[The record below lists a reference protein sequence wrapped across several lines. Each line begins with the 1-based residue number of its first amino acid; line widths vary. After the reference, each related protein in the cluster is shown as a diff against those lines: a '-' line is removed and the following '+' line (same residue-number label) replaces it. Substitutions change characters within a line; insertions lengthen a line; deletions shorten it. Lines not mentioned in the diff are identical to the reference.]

1 MAIVSLT
8 PTSFTRLQGRV
19 VEEGP
24 GLGIF
29 APTAGAEP
37 GLYVFVEPTAPEA
50 SEACEQAVRTIEQAF
65 RRRRGAI
72 TTRLGEAVKAVHQE
86 LLLANRRVPQ
96 SERVGLGITCLV
108 RRGRELFVAQAGPAF
123 LAIHQADGIFWL
135 GPEGK
140 TAARPVGTLGSLSVQ
155 WHRHQLLEGDVL
167 VVASASLS
175 RLIGAESLE
184 QLLLLPPE
192 HAVAHLYDLARR
204 EQAFSL
210 LYLGPTRLEHAEA
223 APTSTSSRWRH
234 AKSVLARLGE
244 AGSSR
249 VPRAPMT
256 LRRLLLATAL
266 LLGGAIFAMTVVT
279 IPRFV
284 AHQEA
289 LRYTRALSLAEGLYA
304 SGLAEKDRGQARAD
318 LTQAL
323 EHARVAQ
330 SGAHTQSQA
339 LEVAANARQGIDAV
353 NAIRPLNDLSV
364 AADLFRMGQVKAQL
378 ERVWV
383 NASTAY
389 LLDRNE
395 GLVFAV
401 DLGSPDTL
409 QQPLAALPADQWGRA
424 SALFWVPA
432 GPLRG
437 KGALLVLDRQRRLA
451 EIGEATAGAHA
462 GARLVPLRAPERWS
476 SVLGSVGYA
485 GNLYVLDGLANQVW
499 RYLPTDSGYDSE
511 MKGVLEQA
519 SGLRDA
525 VDMGIDGDIYVLTG
539 AGRLVRLVGGR
550 EEPFT
555 MAGLDQ
561 PLRRPTGLFVGPQT
575 EYIYVADTGNDRIVA
590 FAKDGTFAFQLRN
603 ANMRAP
609 QGLYVDEERRRVY
622 VTVAQQLLTASLPK

>member
-1 MAIVSLT
+1 MAIAPLT
-8 PTSFTRLQGRV
+8 ATSFTRLMGRV

-24 GLGIF
+24 GLGVF
-29 APTAGAEP
+29 APTAGVEP
-37 GLYVFVEPTAPEA
+37 ELYVFVEPTAPQA
-50 SEACEQAVRTIEQAF
+50 GDACEQAVRTIEQTF
-65 RRRRGAI
+65 RRRRGAM

-86 LLLANRRVPQ
+86 LLLTNRRLPPN
-96 SERVGLGITCLV
+96 ERLGLGITCLV

-123 LAIHQADGIFWL
+123 MAIHQPDGIFWL
-135 GPEGK
+135 GPEGN
-140 TAARPVGTLGSLSVQ
+140 TPARPVGALGSLSVL
-155 WHRHQLLEGDVL
+155 WHRHHLREGDVL
-167 VVASASLS
+167 LVASAGLS

-192 HAVAHLYDLARR
+192 HAVAHLYDLARH

-210 LYLGPTRLEHAEA
+210 LYLGPTRLEDAEA
-223 APTSTSSRWRH
+223 TPISTAGGWRH
-234 AKSVLARLGE
+234 ARSVLARLGE
-244 AGSSR
+244 AGSRR

-289 LRYTRALSLAEGLYA
+289 LRYTRALSLAEALYA

-323 EHARVAQ
+323 EHARIAQ
-330 SGAHTQSQA
+330 GGAHTQSQA
-339 LEVAANARQGIDAV
+339 LGIAGNARRAMEAV
-353 NAIRPLNDLSV
+353 NAIRPLNDLAV

-383 NASTAY
+383 NGNTAY
-389 LLDRNE
+389 VLDRNE

-409 QQPLAALPADQWGRA
+409 RQPLAALPADQWGRA
-424 SALFWVPA
+424 STLFWMPP
-432 GPLRG
+432 GPLRN
-437 KGALLVLDRQRRLA
+437 KGALMVLDRQRRLA
-451 EIGEATAGAHA
+451 EIGEATAGAQA
-462 GARLVPLRAPERWS
+462 GARLVPLRAAERWG

-519 SGLRDA
+519 TGLRDA

-539 AGRLVRLVGGR
+539 AGRLVRLVAGR
-550 EEPFT
+550 EVPFT

-590 FAKDGTFAFQLRN
+590 FAKDGSFAFQLRSGD
-603 ANMRAP
+603 MRAP
-609 QGLYVDEERRRVY
+609 QGLYVDEAQGRVY
-622 VTVAQQLLTASLPK
+622 VTVAQQVLTASLPR